1 MNTVLT
7 KLAYHFRS
15 FPIVGHSTKQGE
27 ELASNPA
34 QFEACDATVGGA
46 IVKSWK
52 RKSVEAQVN
61 IPTLTT
67 SDTLQGAE
75 LELVN
80 SLLAQL
86 VGDFV
91 KTQYVDQYKEVGVHD
106 LAAIIAHRAEM
117 AARKPSGLAVPSAEA
132 LAIGATQFTAYL
144 SETKPKIAPRVIS
157 SDLFKSGVTDA
168 SIKKF
173 LVQVDSSRVTNLT
186 ALAQDALDL
195 VPALE
200 LGADEAAAT
209 QAMTYLV
216 ARLKAYHAKIFG
228 AAVEE
233 DDGI

>member
-1 MNTVLT
+1 MNTIKT
-7 KLAYHFRS
+7 ATTYHFRS
-15 FPIVGHSTKQGE
+15 FPVATPTTKQAA
-27 ELASNPA
+27 ELAANPT
-34 QFEACDATVGGA
+34 QFEAVDAQVGGA

-52 RKSVEAQVN
+52 RKSTSAELE
-61 IPTLTT
+61 IPTLTST
-67 SDTLQGAE
+67 DTLQGAE
-75 LELVN
+75 LALVNDLLAELVSN
-80 SLLAQL
+80 FA
-86 VGDFV
+86 
-91 KTQYVDQYKEVGVHD
+91 KTQYVDQFKD
-106 LAAIIAHRAEM
+106 LDDHSLQAIIAHRAEM
-117 AARKPSGLAVPSAEA
+117 AARKPSGLVAPSAEA

>member
-27 ELASNPA
+27 ELAANA
-34 QFEACDATVGGA
+34 TAFEACDATVGGA

-52 RKSVEAQVN
+52 RKSVEAQVS

-75 LELVN
+75 LDLVN

-91 KTQYVDQYKEVGVHD
+91 KTQYIDAFKEVGAHD
-106 LAAIIAHRAEM
+106 LAAIIAHRAM

>member
-1 MNTVLT
+1 
-7 KLAYHFRS
+7 
-15 FPIVGHSTKQGE
+15 
-27 ELASNPA
+27 
-34 QFEACDATVGGA
+34 
-46 IVKSWK
+46 
-52 RKSVEAQVN
+52 
-61 IPTLTT
+61 
-67 SDTLQGAE
+67 
-75 LELVN
+75 
-80 SLLAQL
+80 
-86 VGDFV
+86 
-91 KTQYVDQYKEVGVHD
+91 
-106 LAAIIAHRAEM
+106 M

-132 LAIGATQFTAYL
+132 LAIGATQFTSYL

-200 LGADEAAAT
+200 LGADEAAAC

>member
-1 MNTVLT
+1 MNTVST

-15 FPIVGHSTKQGE
+15 FPIVGHSEKQAAE
-27 ELASNPA
+27 YAANA
-34 QFEACDATVGGA
+34 AAFEPVDATVGGT
-46 IVKSWK
+46 IVKSYK
-52 RKSVEAQVN
+52 RKSEEVTAN
-61 IPTLTT
+61 IPTLTS

-75 LELVN
+75 LALVN
-80 SLLAQL
+80 DLLAQL

-91 KTQYVDQYKEVGVHD
+91 KSQYVDQFKPVGDHS
-106 LAAIIAHRAEM
+106 LSAIIAYRAEM
-117 AARKPSGLAVPSAEA
+117 AARKPSGLVAPSPEA

-200 LGADEAAAT
+200 LGADEASCT